1 MLGLTSGELTLVAL
15 LVFAVV
21 SAKFWPA
28 VGAAIAVRLAGP
40 WPRDTGLEPGSES
53 GPGTPGVQGGT
64 PRPPKSERTQSSNST

>member
-28 VGAAIAVRLAGP
+28 VGAAIAVRLGPRSEGGAGTQGP
-40 WPRDTGLEPGSES
+40 TG
-53 GPGTPGVQGGT
+53 Q
-64 PRPPKSERTQSSNST
+64 PPKSERTQSSNST